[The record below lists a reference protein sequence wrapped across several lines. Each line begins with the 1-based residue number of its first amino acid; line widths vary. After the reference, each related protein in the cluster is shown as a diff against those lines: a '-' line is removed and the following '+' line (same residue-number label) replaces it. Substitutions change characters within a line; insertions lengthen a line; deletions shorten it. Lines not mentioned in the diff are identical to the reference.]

1 MNLQEYNDVVGSISQ
16 EFAET
21 GLSIHQLFQFSIKKM
36 NEMYEL
42 PINVQP
48 SLDNLG
54 ESPLQRM
61 QGFMKTLQKE
71 MEEGQD
77 ILALLQVRQKA
88 IDTNAIVHEA
98 TITNPEL
105 FLTRE
110 LSELGLRN
118 DKLGSSVAA
127 LINNTSEE
135 LPTLEAL
142 DQIILVML
150 ADWLGDMTVY
160 NRSEAL
166 KYGIPLES
174 VLACIMGSNFT
185 KLGDDG

>member
-1 MNLQEYNDVVGSISQ
+1 MNLQEYNAVVGAISQ

-71 MEEGQD
+71 MEEGKE
-77 ILALLQVRQKA
+77 ILALLKFRDSYVDADLSHPGFLAENLVLQGLDEK
-88 IDTNAIVHEA
+88 NAK
-98 TITNPEL
+98 
-105 FLTRE
+105 
-110 LSELGLRN
+110 
-118 DKLGSSVAA
+118 DVA
-127 LINNTSEE
+127 E
-135 LPTLEAL
+135 
-142 DQIILVML
+142 
-150 ADWLGDMTVY
+150 
-160 NRSEAL
+160 
-166 KYGIPLES
+166 K
-174 VLACIMGSNFT
+174 VLALT
-185 KLGDDG
+185 